1 MALLVVTLLEIKHR
15 ALIII
20 CIIIAIGSC
29 GPAWASFGVNHLDI
43 GAHYAGILMGLS
55 NCVGSIPGFLVPI
68 LTGYI
73 VEDTSVRLCFIISNF
88 YIKKFF
94 FLVKTRMEYNIY
106 FIDNDLYISFNVLYI
121 FCFWRITIMGIEYYR

>member
-1 MALLVVTLLEIKHR
+1 LALLIATLLDTNHR
-15 ALIII
+15 ILIII

-73 VEDTSVRLCFIISNF
+73 VEDTNVRFI
-88 YIKKFF
+88 FF
-94 FLVKTRMEYNIY
+94 FILILNIKIY
-106 FIDNDLYISFNVLYI
+106 FS
-121 FCFWRITIMGIEYYR
+121 

>member
-1 MALLVVTLLEIKHR
+1 MALLIATLLNTNHR

-73 VEDTSVRLCFIISNF
+73 VEDTTVRYDFHRKKKIFFIFF
-88 YIKKFF
+88 YI
-94 FLVKTRMEYNIY
+94 
-106 FIDNDLYISFNVLYI
+106 
-121 FCFWRITIMGIEYYR
+121 

>member
-1 MALLVVTLLEIKHR
+1 MSICKQTICRKELFLINIILAFIVIALALLVVTLLDKKHR

-55 NCVGSIPGFLVPI
+55 NCIGSTPGFLVPI

-73 VEDTSVRLCFIISNF
+73 VEDTTVR
-88 YIKKFF
+88 
-94 FLVKTRMEYNIY
+94 
-106 FIDNDLYISFNVLYI
+106 
-121 FCFWRITIMGIEYYR
+121 

>member
-1 MALLVVTLLEIKHR
+1 MALLIATLLDTNHR
-15 ALIII
+15 ILIII

-73 VEDTSVRLCFIISNF
+73 VEDTNVRFI
-88 YIKKFF
+88 FF
-94 FLVKTRMEYNIY
+94 FIFILNIKIY
-106 FIDNDLYISFNVLYI
+106 FS
-121 FCFWRITIMGIEYYR
+121 

>member
-1 MALLVVTLLEIKHR
+1 LALLIATLLNTNHR
-15 ALIII
+15 ILIII
-20 CIIIAIGSC
+20 SIIIAIGSC

-73 VEDTSVRLCFIISNF
+73 VENTNVSFI
-88 YIKKFF
+88 YIYLFK
-94 FLVKTRMEYNIY
+94 Y
-106 FIDNDLYISFNVLYI
+106 
-121 FCFWRITIMGIEYYR
+121 

>member
-1 MALLVVTLLEIKHR
+1 MALLIATLLDTNHR
-15 ALIII
+15 ILIII

-73 VEDTSVRLCFIISNF
+73 VEDTNVRFI
-88 YIKKFF
+88 FF
-94 FLVKTRMEYNIY
+94 FILILNIKIY
-106 FIDNDLYISFNVLYI
+106 FS
-121 FCFWRITIMGIEYYR
+121 